1 VATPSLPLA
10 GTESLPQLTFA
21 VPGASALRYAAAPTV
36 ALEIEIESDLAVRS
50 LALNAQIRIVPTKRS
65 YDLDD
70 EERLLE
76 LFGTRERWGDTLRG
90 FLWTN
95 TSLVVPA
102 FTGRTDVELPVACTY
117 DLDVAAAKYLR
128 ALRDGEVPLELLF
141 SGTVFYLGDGGL
153 LRTAQ
158 MPWESE
164 AQFRLPV
171 RVWREAMDNHFPNSA
186 WLRLHTEV
194 FDRLVAYR
202 AGRTLP
208 TWDATIDDLLDRAE
222 P

>member
-1 VATPSLPLA
+1 MIANATRPLLQVKDLSVDYLTDRGPVRAVDRVSLDGHQREEARADRPADAEPAAGVGVVATPSLPLA
-10 GTESLPQLTFA
+10 GPESLPQLTFA
-21 VPGASALRYAAAPTV
+21 VAGASALRYAAAPTV

-128 ALRDGEVPLELLF
+128 ALRDGEVPIELLF

-158 MPWESE
+158 IPW
-164 AQFRLPV
+164 
-171 RVWREAMDNHFPNSA
+171 
-186 WLRLHTEV
+186 
-194 FDRLVAYR
+194 R
-202 AGRTLP
+202 A
-208 TWDATIDDLLDRAE
+208 
-222 P
+222 